1 MKELNFVYVR
11 TERFLKNILFF
22 KTNTKIEFVNMTFDN
37 LIEVLGRLWYTL
49 FRLSIL
55 LKMMLMTV
63 LLDD

>member
-1 MKELNFVYVR
+1 MKELNFVYIR

>member
-1 MKELNFVYVR
+1 MKELNFVYIR

-22 KTNTKIEFVNMTFDN
+22 KTNTKIEFVNMTSDN

>member
-22 KTNTKIEFVNMTFDN
+22 KTNTKIEFVNMTSDN